1 MSSKF
6 RFPAFV
12 PQGGGLGFSSYGLV
26 ATCLSRSGWFQ
37 LQSEGPTEPCSGGV
51 IPFPFCRE
59 EQEERERQ
67 RERERE
73 RGKTEEWDRILAGGP
88 EEHRAGTP
96 DVNKAQQTP
105 FFRRAVAQQT
115 PPFSF
120 CWASGSSC
128 DLPNHPLCYGVAGFG
143 SSAERHKLRGQA
155 LN

>member
-1 MSSKF
+1 MAFTPYSLSHQRTGVQTPHANNMLEGVRLERGGWGLPTPHPRSK
-6 RFPAFV
+6 AK
-12 PQGGGLGFSSYGLV
+12 Q
-26 ATCLSRSGWFQ
+26 
-37 LQSEGPTEPCSGGV
+37 
-51 IPFPFCRE
+51 
-59 EQEERERQ
+59 
-67 RERERE
+67 